1 MMEQPALPT
10 QNVEHHVDG
19 WKLLV
24 QPATLASIHI
34 GAFQHVKVLK
44 NLFKKSTIVLIL
56 FLALTKSL
64 LTNML

>member
-34 GAFQHVKVLK
+34 GAFQHAKV
-44 NLFKKSTIVLIL
+44 
-56 FLALTKSL
+56 
-64 LTNML
+64 LTNMFQEINNCIYFSFSM